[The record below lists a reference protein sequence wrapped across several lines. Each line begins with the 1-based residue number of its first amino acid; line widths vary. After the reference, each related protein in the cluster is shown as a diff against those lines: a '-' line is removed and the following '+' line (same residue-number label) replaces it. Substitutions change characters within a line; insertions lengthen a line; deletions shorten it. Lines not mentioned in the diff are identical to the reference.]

1 MNKIDCKV
9 YVDGKW
15 RCGTLEWLR
24 EDQPSLESKKVF
36 PNSSVGWELN
46 EEAVPSSGTT
56 GWASNSP
63 QFSPQEFTTSN
74 EIQWEWSK
82 GVDSGLLVEG
92 GIEITPDMTI
102 NMMPPKE
109 ESLTPK
115 QNNRLRAAA
124 FYQRLYFWGMVIGF
138 VGGGW
143 LSPYVKSAL
152 WHVGQFLVSLK

>member
-1 MNKIDCKV
+1 MNKVGCKV
-9 YVDGKW
+9 YINGKW
-15 RCGTLEWLR
+15 RRGTLEWLKS
-24 EDQPSLESKKVF
+24 DPPSFKESSKHSALGWNSNSKK
-36 PNSSVGWELN
+36 
-46 EEAVPSSGTT
+46 APSSGTT
-56 GWASNSP
+56 GWTSNSP

-82 GVDSGLLVEG
+82 GVNNGELMEN
-92 GIEITPDMTI
+92 GIKITPDMMI
-102 NMMPPKE
+102 NTMPPKE

-138 VGGGW
+138 IGGGW
-143 LSPYVKSAL
+143 LSPYVKSAI